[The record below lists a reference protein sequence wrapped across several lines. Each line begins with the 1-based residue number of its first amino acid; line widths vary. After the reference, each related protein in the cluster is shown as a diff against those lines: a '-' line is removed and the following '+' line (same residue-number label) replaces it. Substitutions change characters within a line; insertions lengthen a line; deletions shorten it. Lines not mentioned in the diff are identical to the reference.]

1 MWDETLIESRGT
13 KEGKNKK
20 YTMTV
25 AMVLH
30 GIVIA
35 ILIGASYWFVEA
47 VQAPPIPVTLL
58 SAPPPPPPPPPA
70 APKKKAPEVKKE
82 EPKTEVPQE
91 QFQPTEVP
99 EELPT
104 PDEPD
109 SAEDTG
115 VDGGV
120 EGGVEGGV
128 AGGVLGGVPGGVIG
142 GVPGGLGDETP
153 MRITA
158 EVKQPELI
166 KKVEPQYPEI
176 ARKAR
181 IQGVVILEAVITKE
195 GTVEGV
201 KVLRALHPI
210 LDQAAVNAVRQW
222 RYKPALL
229 NNRPVK
235 VYFTVTVKFTLR

>member
-1 MWDETLIESRGT
+1 
-13 KEGKNKK
+13 
-20 YTMTV
+20 
-25 AMVLH
+25 
-30 GIVIA
+30 
-35 ILIGASYWFVEA
+35 
-47 VQAPPIPVTLL
+47 
-58 SAPPPPPPPPPA
+58 
-70 APKKKAPEVKKE
+70 
-82 EPKTEVPQE
+82 
-91 QFQPTEVP
+91 
-99 EELPT
+99 
-104 PDEPD
+104 
-109 SAEDTG
+109 
-115 VDGGV
+115 
-120 EGGVEGGV
+120 
-128 AGGVLGGVPGGVIG
+128 
-142 GVPGGLGDETP
+142 

-195 GTVEGV
+195 GSVEGV

-210 LDQAAVNAVRQW
+210 LDQAAVNAVKQW